1 MSDAP
6 TPSSEPTPADPT
18 PAKATGESPAAP
30 GSNSAPSARPPKKR
44 RTWRQRILLSFI
56 VLFLIVAIVRMLV
69 GALLPVVLG
78 RVFAFYNLS
87 ATYDRAELS
96 VVDGNLNLYN
106 LNVRPKE
113 GGEPI
118 AHADYIFGNIV
129 PIELLHGRLH
139 VLRVEV
145 DGSDLD
151 IDRNADGTIPLLA
164 RFASA
169 GKPATTNTPAAP
181 PKAVDLASPLKVEAF
196 RLLRVTAHIHDQHVS
211 PALNTDLQ
219 LSVRVSDLGVP
230 GKSTIFEVSV
240 AADQLLDELTLTGHA
255 KAENDSLDAQ
265 MIVGIRGLHP
275 KAAAGY
281 LLPAGIQPAA
291 DTINMKMSAALTAAP
306 SASTTGALTGKLTVE
321 NVSALADGQQSIGVD
336 HVNVDIDS
344 FDSLALKIADVS
356 VQGVRVRT
364 GRSKTGLL
372 NACGIELVKA
382 QNSHPTT
389 TAPTTQPAAPAYAIN
404 VGSVQLRDCR
414 LELDDQAVAPAAA
427 LAVQLDQLTI
437 ASSASGGPLAVVGK
451 LSIPGVAK
459 LVDLSGSASPFADT
473 KTASL
478 KLRVSGLTLTALKP
492 YLDALDL
499 ESQYAN
505 GTFDCDLDANL
516 KPRPDGEFSANA
528 HLSKLRLAN
537 GAELLGLDDVALNGV
552 SADASRI
559 HFDSIAIS
567 GPTLLIHR
575 DAGGAISLLGVK
587 TRKPAAPAGG
597 ASAST
602 STSQSTTTQST
613 TAAASKPA
621 PRLEI
626 DKFIWHG
633 VHVHLEDEGVTPPQT
648 IGIDDVG
655 VELTHLKLGLDP
667 DDYAENTGK
676 IKAWFAAPR
685 FVDRFDLNGSVAPGP
700 KALQLDFNGTGSGI
714 SPSALAPYL
723 SPLGVQPLTTNGTL
737 TFHAQVDVAH
747 RAGTLNA
754 GLAVDHIRYADKAQ
768 TLLAVDSLKVGNA
781 ALTSVPKG
789 ASNVAITDVV
799 IDHPQARIER
809 DADGKLIVA
818 GIKLIEKP
826 TTTTPTASPST
837 QPASVPPTPSAPL
850 IVTLNALRI
859 QNAGL
864 SWSDRAV
871 KPPVSTSLTGDI
883 DLAHLTLG
891 QPGAPADLHIVAS
904 IPQAIRRLD
913 VTGQVSPAPAAQ
925 TAHLNVAAQGIVI
938 GPLLQYLPPGINSTL
953 QDGSLQL
960 TLDAALA
967 AVPKGGQSAKI
978 AVTGLDY
985 HDGATSLL
993 KLGNLTL
1000 ACSRLDPDGGV
1011 IAIDELS
1018 TAGIECDVTQL
1029 PEGKTRL
1036 LGLQIAPVSVPAQ
1049 KAAANNKA
1057 PVDAASAT
1065 VAVSAAEPTDTR
1077 NAAELVAAATKK
1089 LPLITI
1095 QKLNL
1100 NVHRLALIDGVNPAA
1115 VPLAIED
1122 LRLTNKAPI
1131 EWLGRDPE
1139 SHPATLL
1146 QLSSRLA
1153 PMADQLAVGIKI
1165 SPFMLQPSVALD
1177 IAVTGIHGD
1186 GLTKLSPA
1194 LQGRIDGS
1202 GMTNGQLAAHVE
1214 ATLKL
1219 ARRSPMDFDLSHPYG
1234 VEFVAS
1240 NVQYRSAPD
1249 TPVLAGLDE
1258 LRTEGVHV
1266 IPHTGDISVKSIEL
1280 TNVALTAI
1288 RDTDGIHALGMVLKS
1303 QPPATQPT
1311 TESSKGPSTEADA
1324 KNKQSNK
1331 PQQTASGPTTK
1342 PSIPASEIKIDHIV
1356 ASGMNLRIEDRT
1368 TKPITVI
1375 PLTGLDAEIRDLS
1388 SLALYEDK
1396 PFRFSALINAGK
1408 IGVPAH
1414 SGTGLEDRDLFS
1426 QLTASGKIGLYPEF
1440 NGWAKIALSGF
1451 DLAGING
1458 EAATESIVL
1467 TQGAFD
1473 MDVALHFEPGNVIKV
1488 DSKAILTDM
1497 RLSEPDD
1504 GAIRRWLVLPVAL
1517 NVAIA
1522 AIRDPDGSITLP
1534 LSFGMKDLQPE
1545 GIHGAVAGAV
1555 VRVLM
1560 VAVVSAPAKLLEAF
1574 TGGPKAAEPEKPLTL
1589 DFAPGVVLPESQDQA
1604 QLKLLAQR
1612 MIKEPELQLNV
1623 AHTFG
1628 SQEQQTINARA
1639 NPSAEEA
1646 QNLAYGLRAHKL
1658 ELSRLRA
1665 EVAGQ
1670 AEAQLSLF
1678 DESNAT
1684 ASIDR
1689 LRSIDRE
1696 LAITETALDRT
1707 YDILRPGAEKQADR
1721 RTRAVAIEIAKQ
1733 RLAAIRELLRTA
1745 GVFDAQ
1751 ERVKLANP
1759 VLTPSATDRD
1769 SKIVIQP
1776 VKTKG

>member
-1 MSDAP
+1 MSNAT
-6 TPSSEPTPADPT
+6 TPSSESTPPDPT
-18 PAKATGESPAAP
+18 PAIATSESAAGAGPTPAPPAK
-30 GSNSAPSARPPKKR
+30 PPKRR
-44 RTWRQRILLSFI
+44 RTWRQRTLLAF
-56 VLFLIVAIVRMLV
+56 VALFLLVAILRMIV
-69 GALLPVVLG
+69 WVSLPLVLG

-106 LNVRPKE
+106 LSVRPKE

-129 PIELLHGRLH
+129 PIELLRGRLH
-139 VLRVEV
+139 VLRAEV
-145 DGSDLD
+145 DGISLKV
-151 IDRNADGTIPLLA
+151 DRNADGSIPLLT
-164 RFASA
+164 RFA
-169 GKPATTNTPAAP
+169 PASNPVATNTPAAA
-181 PKAVDLASPLKVEAF
+181 PKPLILSSPLKIEGF
-196 RLLRVTAHIHDQHVS
+196 RLLHVTAHIHDQHVS

-230 GKSTIFEVSV
+230 GKPTVFEVSV
-240 AADQLLDELTLTGHA
+240 AADQLLDELALNGHA

-265 MIVGIRGLHP
+265 MNVVIRGLHP
-275 KAAAGY
+275 KTAAGY

-291 DTINMKMSAALTAAP
+291 DTINMNMAAALTAAP
-306 SASTTGALTGKLTVE
+306 SAATTGALTGKLTID
-321 NVSALADGQQSIGVD
+321 NASARADGQQSIRVD
-336 HVNVDIDS
+336 HVSVDIDS
-344 FDSLALKIADVS
+344 FDSLALKIADVA
-356 VQGVRVRT
+356 VQGVHVKT
-364 GRSKTGLL
+364 ARSKAGFL
-372 NACGIELVKA
+372 NACGIELVKPT
-382 QNSHPTT
+382 QNANPSTT
-389 TAPTTQPAAPAYAIN
+389 EPTTQPTAPAYAIN
-404 VGSVQLRDCR
+404 VGSLQLRDCR
-414 LELDDQAVAPAAA
+414 LELDDQAVTPAAA

-451 LSIPGVAK
+451 LSIPGVAT

-473 KTASL
+473 KTTSL
-478 KLRVSGLTLTALKP
+478 KLRVSGVALTALKP

-516 KPRPDGEFSANA
+516 KPTRSGEFSANA
-528 HLSKLRLAN
+528 HLSKLRVAD
-537 GAELLGLDDVALNGV
+537 GTELLGLDDVAINNV

-575 DAGGAISLLGVK
+575 DASGAIGLLGVR
-587 TRKPAAPAGG
+587 TRKPVASAGG

-602 STSQSTTTQST
+602 STPQPTTTQA
-613 TAAASKPA
+613 TAVASKAA

-633 VHVHLEDEGVTPPQT
+633 VHVHLDDEGVTPPQI

-667 DDYAENTGK
+667 DDYAQNTGK
-676 IKAWFAAPR
+676 IKAWFAAPH
-685 FVDRFDLNGSVAPGP
+685 FVDRFDLNGSVVPGP
-700 KALQLDFNGTGSGI
+700 KALQLDFNGNGSGI

-737 TFHAQVDVAH
+737 TFHAQVDVGH
-747 RAGTLNA
+747 GGKTFSA
-754 GLAVDHIRYADKAQ
+754 GLAVDHIRYADAKQ

-781 ALTSVPKG
+781 ALTNAANG
-789 ASNVAITDVV
+789 AGNFAITDVV

-809 DADGKLIVA
+809 DTDGKLIVA

-826 TTTTPTASPST
+826 RTTAPTRSPST
-837 QPASVPPTPSAPL
+837 QPASEPSTPSAPL
-850 IVTLNALRI
+850 VVLLNALHI
-859 QNAGL
+859 QNAEL
-864 SWSDRAV
+864 SWNDRAV
-871 KPPVSTSLTGDI
+871 KPPVSTSLTSNI
-883 DLAHLTLG
+883 DLMHLTLG
-891 QPGAPADLHIVAS
+891 QPGAPADLHVVAS
-904 IPQAIRRLD
+904 VPEAIRQLD
-913 VTGQVSPAPAAQ
+913 ISGQVSPAPAAQ
-925 TAHLNVAAQGIVI
+925 SAHLNVAAKGIVI
-938 GPLLQYLPPGINSTL
+938 GPLLQYLPPGITSTL
-953 QDGSLQL
+953 ADGSLQL

-967 AVPKGGQSAKI
+967 TVPKGGQSAKI
-978 AVTGLDY
+978 AVSRLDY
-985 HDGATSLL
+985 HDGAASFL
-993 KLGNLTL
+993 KVGNLTL

-1049 KAAANNKA
+1049 KAAVDNNA
-1057 PVDAASAT
+1057 AVDAASAT
-1065 VAVSAAEPTDTR
+1065 VAVSAAQPTDTR
-1077 NAAELVAAATKK
+1077 NAAELVVAATKK

-1095 QKLNL
+1095 QKLDL
-1100 NVHRLALIDGVNPAA
+1100 NVHRLALIDGSNPAA
-1115 VPLAIED
+1115 APLAIED
-1122 LRLTNKAPI
+1122 LRVMNKAPI

-1146 QLSSRLA
+1146 QLTSRVA
-1153 PMADQLAVGIKI
+1153 PMADQLALGIKI
-1165 SPFMLQPSVALD
+1165 SPFMLQPTVALD

-1202 GMTNGQLAAHVE
+1202 AMISGQLAAHVE

-1219 ARRSPMDFDLSHPYG
+1219 ARHSPIDFDLSHPYG
-1234 VEFVAS
+1234 AEFVAS
-1240 NVQYRSAPD
+1240 NVQYRSAPN

-1258 LRTEGVHV
+1258 LRSEGVHV

-1280 TNVALTAI
+1280 TNVAATVI

-1303 QPPATQPT
+1303 QSPATQP
-1311 TESSKGPSTEADA
+1311 STEPSVLVGA
-1324 KNKQSNK
+1324 KKTHSNE
-1331 PQQTASGPTTK
+1331 PEQTENGPTTK
-1342 PSIPASEIKIDHIV
+1342 PSIPSNEIRIDHIV

-1388 SLALYEDK
+1388 SLALYEGK

-1408 IGVPAH
+1408 INVPAH
-1414 SGTGLEDRDLFS
+1414 SGTGVEDRDLFS
-1426 QLTASGKIGLYPEF
+1426 QLTASGKIGLYPEL
-1440 NGWAKIALSGF
+1440 NGWAKVALSGF

-1458 EAATESIVL
+1458 EAAMAGITL

-1473 MDVALHFEPGNVIKV
+1473 MDVDLHFAPGNVINV
-1488 DSKAILTDM
+1488 NSKAILTD
-1497 RLSEPDD
+1497 LKLAEPDD
-1504 GAIRRWLVLPVAL
+1504 GPIRKSLGLSVPL
-1517 NVAIA
+1517 NIAIA
-1522 AIRDPDGSITLP
+1522 AAQDADGSITLP
-1534 LSFGMKDLQPE
+1534 LNFPLKDFQPE
-1545 GIHGAVAGAV
+1545 GIGSAAAGAV
-1555 VRVLM
+1555 TSVLVTAIASTPLK
-1560 VAVVSAPAKLLEAF
+1560 VANIFA
-1574 TGGPKAAEPEKPLTL
+1574 GPKVAIPEKPLTL

-1604 QLKLLAQR
+1604 QLTLLAQR

-1628 SQEQQTINARA
+1628 NQEQQTINARA
-1639 NPSAEEA
+1639 NPSADEA
-1646 QNLAYGLRAHKL
+1646 QNIAYGLRVHKL

-1684 ASIDR
+1684 ATIDR

-1733 RLAAIRELLRTA
+1733 RLAAIREMLRTA
-1745 GVFDAQ
+1745 GVFDA
-1751 ERVKLANP
+1751 ETRVKLANP
-1759 VLTPSATDRD
+1759 SPTPSATEPD